1 MKPTRINP
9 QLAILKNRKIAIL
22 GFGSQGKAQAL
33 NLRDSGITPI
43 IGLLPKSKSR
53 AEARKLGFDV
63 FTPIR
68 AIENS
73 DIISVLIPDHK
84 HQGLFEN
91 IDKKILSGKSF
102 IFAHGLSVAFGL
114 INPPSTCDLILVAP
128 HGPGLR
134 LRELYLA
141 NRPFTS
147 FWGVENDAS
156 GQATKIAKAYA
167 AAIGSPPSSLFKSSF
182 RVEAIGDIFGEQA
195 VLCGGLFGLM
205 ESGFETLVRHGLSPQ
220 SAYLECIYQ
229 LDLIVDLIK
238 KFGPAGMF
246 EHISKTA
253 AFGSLQNK
261 GKLFDRAL
269 TNKLDRLYRE
279 IDSGQF
285 ASSLMFENQKGMR
298 NLKASLKKEKRSML
312 QKTHDSL
319 VRKLSQS

>member
-1 MKPTRINP
+1 MKPRNTRNHIS
-9 QLAILKNRKIAIL
+9 ILKNHKLAIL

-33 NLRDSGITPI
+33 NLRDSGITAI
-43 IGLLPKSKSR
+43 VGLPPKSKSR

-63 FTPIR
+63 FTTVR

-84 HQGLFEN
+84 HQGLFDN

-102 IFAHGLSVAFGL
+102 IFAHGFSVTFGL
-114 INPPSTCDLILVAP
+114 AKLPSSCDLILVAP

-141 NRPFTS
+141 NKPFTS

-156 GQATKIAKAYA
+156 GQATMIAKAYA
-167 AAIGSPPSSLFKSSF
+167 DAIGSPPSSLFKSSF
-182 RVEAIGDIFGEQA
+182 REEAVGDIFGEQA

-205 ESGFETLVRHGLSPQ
+205 ETGFETLVRHGLSPQ

-229 LDLIVDLIK
+229 LDLIVDLVK

-253 AFGSLQNK
+253 AFGSLRSKNK
-261 GKLFDRAL
+261 FFGGAMTKKLDTLFSEIESGRFARAL
-269 TNKLDRLYRE
+269 MLENK
-279 IDSGQF
+279 
-285 ASSLMFENQKGMR
+285 KGMKS
-298 NLKASLKKEKRSML
+298 LKAGLKKEKRSLL
-312 QKTHDSL
+312 QKTHNSL
-319 VRKLSQS
+319 TKKLSQL